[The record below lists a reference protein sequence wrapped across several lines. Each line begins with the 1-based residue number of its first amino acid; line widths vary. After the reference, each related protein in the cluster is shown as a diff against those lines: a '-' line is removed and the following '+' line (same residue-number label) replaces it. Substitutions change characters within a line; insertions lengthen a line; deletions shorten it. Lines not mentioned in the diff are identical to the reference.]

1 MKENVPWMPGLYVSV
16 DGDIFE
22 LRNNNW
28 VQLRIY
34 HSLSK
39 NHKYRRAY
47 FYFRGGIRSVSRLV
61 AKVHIPNKYNKP
73 YVGHKD
79 NNPLNNRVSNL
90 YWCTPKE
97 NTEKAVREGRMKP
110 GDKRGDKNP
119 YYRVYGDKHPNWTTK
134 QLQSKF
140 KVKSYRPLRK
150 IIRGEEP
157 IIAEYL
163 KEVE

>member
-1 MKENVPWMPGLYVSV
+1 MMKENVPWMPGLYVSV

-61 AKVHIPNKYNKP
+61 AKVHIPNKY
-73 YVGHKD
+73 
-79 NNPLNNRVSNL
+79 
-90 YWCTPKE
+90 
-97 NTEKAVREGRMKP
+97 
-110 GDKRGDKNP
+110 KNP
-119 YYRVYGDKHPNWTTK
+119 YYRVFGDKHPKSKYSSELKIKIYKFYQKHTNWTTK

>member
-1 MKENVPWMPGLYVSV
+1 MMKKNVPWMPGLYVSV

-39 NHKYRRAY
+39 NHKYSNELKIKIY
-47 FYFRGGIRSVSRLV
+47 KFYQ
-61 AKVHIPNKYNKP
+61 
-73 YVGHKD
+73 
-79 NNPLNNRVSNL
+79 
-90 YWCTPKE
+90 
-97 NTEKAVREGRMKP
+97 
-110 GDKRGDKNP
+110 
-119 YYRVYGDKHPNWTTK
+119 KHPNWTTK

-140 KVKSYRPLRK
+140 KVKSYRPLHK
-150 IIRGEEP
+150 IIRGEDP

>member
-1 MKENVPWMPGLYVSV
+1 MMKENVPWMPGLYVSV

-39 NHKYRRAY
+39 NHKYY
-47 FYFRGGIRSVSRLV
+47 Q
-61 AKVHIPNKYNKP
+61 
-73 YVGHKD
+73 
-79 NNPLNNRVSNL
+79 
-90 YWCTPKE
+90 
-97 NTEKAVREGRMKP
+97 
-110 GDKRGDKNP
+110 
-119 YYRVYGDKHPNWTTK
+119 KHPNWTTK

-150 IIRGEEP
+150 IIRGEDP

>member
-79 NNPLNNRVSNL
+79 NNRENNKVENL
-90 YWCTPKE
+90 YWCTNQE
-97 NTEKAVREGRMKP
+97 NTQQCIRDGRFNIPSPKLSEESINKMIEDYES
-110 GDKRGDKNP
+110 GMSN
-119 YYRVYGDKHPNWTTK
+119 
-134 QLQSKF
+134 LQI
-140 KVKSYRPLRK
+140 KVKYGISIMTMYK
-150 IIRGEEP
+150 YFSERGV
-157 IIAEYL
+157 IW
-163 KEVE
+163 KKGKR

>member
-22 LRNNNW
+22 LRDNNW

-110 GDKRGDKNP
+110 GG
-119 YYRVYGDKHPNWTTK
+119 
-134 QLQSKF
+134 
-140 KVKSYRPLRK
+140 
-150 IIRGEEP
+150 
-157 IIAEYL
+157 
-163 KEVE
+163 

>member
-47 FYFRGGIRSVSRLV
+47 FYFIFILEEE
-61 AKVHIPNKYNKP
+61 
-73 YVGHKD
+73 YVRFQG
-79 NNPLNNRVSNL
+79 
-90 YWCTPKE
+90 
-97 NTEKAVREGRMKP
+97 
-110 GDKRGDKNP
+110 
-119 YYRVYGDKHPNWTTK
+119 
-134 QLQSKF
+134 
-140 KVKSYRPLRK
+140 
-150 IIRGEEP
+150 
-157 IIAEYL
+157 
-163 KEVE
+163 